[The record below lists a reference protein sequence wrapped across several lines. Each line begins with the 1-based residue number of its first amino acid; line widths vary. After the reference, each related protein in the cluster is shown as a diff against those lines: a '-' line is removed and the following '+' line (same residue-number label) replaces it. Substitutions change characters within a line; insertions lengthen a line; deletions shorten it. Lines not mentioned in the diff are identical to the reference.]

1 MASTRKTLRAINL
14 FLTPPPL
21 SLALANNPFPLR
33 RPPPRIP
40 HSSSHYP
47 PTHCA
52 RTMSKSRRTVSH
64 SPSSLHALLHQL
76 AWGEATEA
84 NPPREQSAQGDY
96 WGGKGECKRKGRG
109 FRGWVRQR
117 GRRTRRRVCHYYY
130 YNCGVCGGSSKK
142 YTSSC
147 CGSFGVSFGLPLLA
161 VVVVVKW
168 AHFLLGGVP
177 KRTAKQQEPSIFL
190 PGLVLAPVAILLH

>member
-96 WGGKGECKRKGRG
+96 WGGRGSVKGKEGGLGGGCGKEGGEQGEECATTTTTIAASAAAAARS
-109 FRGWVRQR
+109 
-117 GRRTRRRVCHYYY
+117 T
-130 YNCGVCGGSSKK
+130 
-142 YTSSC
+142 
-147 CGSFGVSFGLPLLA
+147 PAAAAALLA
-161 VVVVVKW
+161 SPLV
-168 AHFLLGGVP
+168 FL
-177 KRTAKQQEPSIFL
+177 FL
-190 PGLVLAPVAILLH
+190 RWWWW